1 MNTRV
6 KLGIFWGAIV
16 VLIIGGINF
25 FGHLLGG
32 HRHFEGGPK
41 GFRSEKMMGQRGGF
55 GPHAYMNGPHH
66 GGEFHVFGFLL
77 FLIIAAAIVVLVVRW
92 LRRKAKASSMQQLI
106 ETPLVGSHTPVSN
119 QNASILDQWEKNLI
133 EKKEIE

>member
-1 MNTRV
+1 
-6 KLGIFWGAIV
+6 
-16 VLIIGGINF
+16 
-25 FGHLLGG
+25 
-32 HRHFEGGPK
+32 
-41 GFRSEKMMGQRGGF
+41 
-55 GPHAYMNGPHH
+55 MNGPHH